1 MNSLIFIVDLRLS
14 GRMTYGVTF
23 HPKCASSVE
32 ISYYSE
38 KKCYHFKLKIIVG
51 EKSWKTDIPLH
62 VSIAAEKPTIL

>member
-1 MNSLIFIVDLRLS
+1 MNSLIYRGYSDFS
-14 GRMTYGVTF
+14 GQMVYGKPF
-23 HPKCASSVE
+23 QPKCASSVE

-62 VSIAAEKPTIL
+62 VSIAAEKPTI